1 VKGFYMRKYNRL
13 TLEDFSKPI
22 LAQDVAVSIT
32 SARGRIRL
40 DDLRDTNLV
49 MASIMHDDFAVPE
62 SVIAQSLA
70 AGCDPDAVAARLTSW
85 FASADLAERTEQI
98 CHALLCRTET
108 AHSDAKWVSDFS
120 RALARVFGVDP
131 QAGVDAMQTPAQ
143 KGCKWTHLVAQAA
156 AGSILAWALSPVF
169 EGSKP

>member
-1 VKGFYMRKYNRL
+1 MRHYNRL

-22 LAQDVAVSIT
+22 LAQDVAASIT
-32 SARGRIRL
+32 AARGRIRL
-40 DDLRDTNLV
+40 DDLRNTNLV
-49 MASIMHDDFAVPE
+49 LASIMHDDFAVPE

-70 AGCDPDAVAARLTSW
+70 ATCHPEALAASMTSW
-85 FASADLAERTEQI
+85 FKNADLADRTEQI

-108 AHSDAKWVSDFS
+108 AHSDAKWVSDYS
-120 RALARVFGVDP
+120 RALSRVFGVDH
-131 QAGVDAMQTPAQ
+131 QAGVDAMETPAQ